1 MKVHVSRQTTLT
13 VTYLDSVP
21 PVPCGTLVANR
32 STYKTSCYQSK
43 CSKCRP
49 LVLFIRH
56 CWSEVAPDCCMVW
69 SALCSSMSLTRQ
81 STSGVDGCALA
92 WELLCDT
99 SNICFDNMNSLLRTG
114 VNVLDGYDVAIGL
127 LYKNF
132 IFNAVTYLPLL
143 IVANFLKVT
152 VRTS

>member
-1 MKVHVSRQTTLT
+1 
-13 VTYLDSVP
+13 
-21 PVPCGTLVANR
+21 
-32 STYKTSCYQSK
+32 
-43 CSKCRP
+43 
-49 LVLFIRH
+49 
-56 CWSEVAPDCCMVW
+56 
-69 SALCSSMSLTRQ
+69 
-81 STSGVDGCALA
+81 
-92 WELLCDT
+92 
-99 SNICFDNMNSLLRTG
+99 MNSLLRTG